1 MATDPTKDVYD
12 HQVEKNLNHGHHDYP
27 KTDLVSRGDTAA
39 TAKIQN
45 VLHGQ
50 PKEQVIAEVD
60 AFCEKFG
67 LQADRDIFR
76 KGALLAQ
83 RPHEYQFIEELS
95 EADKEIVASVFP
107 V

>member
-1 MATDPTKDVYD
+1 MEGKHAYGEQHVEKDIYGPTAAHNERVDRKDV
-12 HQVEKNLNHGHHDYP
+12 
-27 KTDLVSRGDTAA
+27 SASAR
-39 TAKIQN
+39 IQN

-60 AFCEKFG
+60 SFCDKFG

-83 RPHEYQFIEELS
+83 RPHDYQFIDELS
-95 EADKEIVASVFP
+95 QSDKDIIE
-107 V
+107 